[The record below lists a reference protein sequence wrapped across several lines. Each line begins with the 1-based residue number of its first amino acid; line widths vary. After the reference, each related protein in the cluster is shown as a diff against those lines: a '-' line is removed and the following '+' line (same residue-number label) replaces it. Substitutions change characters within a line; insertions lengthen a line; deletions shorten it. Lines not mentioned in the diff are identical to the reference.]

1 MSSHIL
7 REKVPEERQ
16 ELNVMGEEQRMRELS
31 PQHGVA

>member
-16 ELNVMGEEQRMRELS
+16 ELNVMGEEKRMREL
-31 PQHGVA
+31 VLNME